1 MFRCYN
7 LEIDASNNT
16 FFSKWFDGEK
26 VRANNNKASVKKNLD
41 AFLNKNGILQASML
55 VDDWFPEIKSNVFIS
70 HSHKDHDLAMGFAG
84 WLNASLG
91 LNSFI
96 DSCVWGYGDELITIL
111 DNEYSK
117 KINGNYQYEK
127 IKRTTAHVHMMLST
141 ALTKMINSCECVV
154 FINTPSS
161 ITSKESAQKG
171 KTQSAWLYTEIL
183 MTSLI
188 KPIEPARPRRPV
200 VASLVERIAVEKFEA
215 EYDVDLQ
222 HMTNININVL
232 NAWKRKCGKL
242 TGEMTL
248 DELYALK

>member
-7 LEIDASNNT
+7 LEIETSNNN
-16 FFSKWFDGEK
+16 FFNKWLDGEK
-26 VRANNNKASVKKNLD
+26 VRANKNKASVKKNLD
-41 AFLNKNGILQASML
+41 AFLNKSGTLQATKL
-55 VDDWFPEIKSNVFIS
+55 INDWFPEIKSNVFIS

-84 WLNASLG
+84 WLSEYFG

-117 KINGNYQYEK
+117 DTNGRYEYEK

-161 ITSKESAQKG
+161 ITSKESAEKG

-188 KPIEPARPRRPV
+188 KPIEPARPRRKAV
-200 VASLVERIAVEKFEA
+200 GSFVEKAAVEKFDA
-215 EYDVDLQ
+215 EYDVNLK
-222 HMTNININVL
+222 HMTNINIDGL
-232 NAWKRKCGKL
+232 NAWNRACGDL
-242 TGEMTL
+242 TGATTL
-248 DELYALK
+248 DDLYALK